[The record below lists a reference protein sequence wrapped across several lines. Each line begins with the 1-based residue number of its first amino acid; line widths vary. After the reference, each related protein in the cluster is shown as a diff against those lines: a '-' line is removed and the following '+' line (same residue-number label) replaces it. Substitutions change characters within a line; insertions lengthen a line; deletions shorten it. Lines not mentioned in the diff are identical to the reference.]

1 MNIVCLLIN
10 LYVLALFARIVLSFF
25 PVAPGSPVASVY
37 SALYAITEPVLGP
50 VRRLLPPIGVGGM
63 GIDLSPLI
71 VTFAV
76 RLLIFPALCS

>member
-25 PVAPGSPVASVY
+25 PIAPGSPVAPVY

-50 VRRLLPPIGVGGM
+50 IRRVLPPIGVGGM